1 MWPVVVLMGLPSSG
15 CDRRIGQLMEIVW
28 ALRVTALV
36 ISVVEA
42 SLVFCLLFTK
52 EIKIRNR
59 YTVQKNEGV

>member
-1 MWPVVVLMGLPSSG
+1 
-15 CDRRIGQLMEIVW
+15 MEIVW